1 LKTATATKRR
11 DTTFID
17 VKNFVHID
25 EKLCE
30 DFHGWIWRSKVTKI
44 PKSAQVV
51 IVGGGIMGCS
61 LAYHLT
67 LRGWKEVVLLE
78 RKQLTSGTTWH
89 AAGLVGQL
97 GSTHNLTRLAQYTT
111 ELYAGIE
118 READQHTGYRQIGS
132 VAVANNQQRFEELR
146 RGASMARCFGLEV
159 NVLSAKEAGDLWPLM
174 ATDDLVG
181 AVHLPKDG
189 QTNPVDT
196 TQALARAAKARG
208 ARILENTA
216 VTDIIIENGRA
227 IGVHTSEG
235 KIQAEFV
242 VNCAGMWA
250 RELGARTGTTV
261 PLHAAEHF
269 YIVTEPVPEIK
280 KHLPVLR
287 DGDACT
293 YFKEDAGKL
302 LVGWFEPVAK
312 PWGTQGIP
320 ENFEFQALPDDLDHI
335 EPLLEMAIR
344 RVPILAKTGIQ
355 LFFNGPESFTPD
367 DRYMLGETPEVRNL
381 FVAAGFNSIGIRSA
395 GGAGK
400 VLADWIIDGHPPMDL
415 WDVDVRRAMPFQS
428 NRRYL
433 RDRTVEAL
441 GLLYAMHW
449 PFRQPET
456 ARGVRRSALHDRLL
470 AAGACFG
477 EVAGWERPNWFAP
490 KGREAKYEYSYGRQ
504 NWFEYSAAEH
514 RAVRENVGL
523 FDQSS
528 FAKFAVEGDDA
539 ESVLNRICANNISA
553 PVGRIVYTQWLNER
567 GGIEADLTITREGPK
582 RFLVVTAAATQVRDF
597 AWLTRHI
604 PEGARA
610 VAIDI
615 TSAYSVLGV
624 MGPRSRE
631 LLSKLTDAD
640 LSNSA
645 FPFATSQ
652 VIDLGY
658 AKVRA
663 SRITYVGELG
673 WELYIPTEFSQGVFD
688 SLVEEGA
695 PSGLRLAGYHAMNS
709 LRMEKGYRHWGH
721 DITDEDT
728 PLEAGLG
735 FAVAW
740 SKQEFIGRDA
750 LQRQKKV
757 GLRRRMIHLALK
769 DPSVLIYHNEPVW
782 LDGKLVGRITSG
794 MYGHTIGACLGLSYI
809 EISDG
814 TVDASVCEN
823 GKFEVEVAGERVPAF
838 ASLRPFY
845 DPTNRRVRDVE
856 NGDGSAAVA
865 S

>member
-1 LKTATATKRR
+1 MTEL
-11 DTTFID
+11 
-17 VKNFVHID
+17 
-25 EKLCE
+25 
-30 DFHGWIWRSKVTKI
+30 

-67 LRGWKEVVLLE
+67 LRGWTDIVLLE

-97 GSTHNLTRLAQYTT
+97 SPTHNLTRLAQYTT
-111 ELYAGIE
+111 ELYAELE
-118 READQHTGYRQIGS
+118 RDTGQNTGYRQIGS
-132 VAVANNQQRFEELR
+132 LAIANNHERFEELR

-159 NVLSAKEAGDLWPLM
+159 NILSAKEAGDLWPLM

-196 TQALARAAKARG
+196 TQALAKGSKARG
-208 ARILENTA
+208 AKIFENSL
-216 VTDIIIENGRA
+216 VTDILVSNGRA
-227 IGVHTSEG
+227 IGVRTSDGE
-235 KIQAEFV
+235 IAAEYV

-250 RELGARTGTTV
+250 RELGAKAGTTV

-287 DGDACT
+287 DADACT

-302 LVGWFEPVAK
+302 LVGWFEPIAK
-312 PWGTQGIP
+312 PWGVDGIP
-320 ENFEFQALPDDLDHI
+320 ESFEFDTLPDDLEHI
-335 EPLLEMAIR
+335 EPLLEGAIR

-367 DRYMLGETPEVRNL
+367 DRYMLGETPEVQNL
-381 FVAAGFNSIGIRSA
+381 FVGAGFNSIGIRSA

-400 VLADWIIDGHPPMDL
+400 VLADWIVDGHPPMDL
-415 WDVDVRRAMPFQS
+415 WDVDVRRVMPFQS

-449 PFRQPET
+449 PYRQVET
-456 ARGVRRSALHDRLL
+456 ARGARRSALHDRLL
-470 AAGACFG
+470 AQGACFG

-490 KGREAKYEYSYGRQ
+490 NGQKAKYEYSYSRQ

-514 RAVRENVGL
+514 RAVRESVGL

-528 FAKFAVEGDDA
+528 FAKFIVEGDDA
-539 ESVLNRICANNISA
+539 ESVLNRICANNVSV

-567 GGIEADLTITREGPK
+567 GGIEADLTVTREGLK

-597 AWLTRHI
+597 AWLNRHI
-604 PEGARA
+604 PEGAKA
-610 VAIDI
+610 TAIDVS
-615 TSAYSVLGV
+615 SAYSVLGM
-624 MGPRSRE
+624 MGPKSRD
-631 LLSKLTDAD
+631 LLGRLTDAD

-645 FPFATSQ
+645 FPFATSK

-673 WELYIPTEFSQGVFD
+673 WELYIPTEFVQGVYD
-688 SLVEEGA
+688 LLVEEGVA
-695 PSGLRLAGYHAMNS
+695 FDLRLAGYHAMNS

-728 PLEAGLG
+728 PLESGLG

-740 SKQEFIGRDA
+740 SKPEGFIGRDA
-750 LQRQKKV
+750 LLRQRDM
-757 GLRRRMIHLALK
+757 GPRRRMVHVALN
-769 DPSVLIYHNEPVW
+769 DPAVLIYHNEPIW
-782 LDGKLVGRITSG
+782 RDGRLVGRITSG
-794 MYGHTIGACLGLSYI
+794 MFGHTIGTCLGLGYVTNP
-809 EISDG
+809 DG
-814 TVDASVCEN
+814 TVDAAFLESGN
-823 GKFEVEVAGERVPAF
+823 FEVEVAGVHVPAR
-838 ASLRPFY
+838 ASLRAFY
-845 DPTNRRVRDVE
+845 DPSHSRVKDEGCIVPK
-856 NGDGSAAVA
+856 AAI
-865 S
+865 SSKS